1 MGSFIMELINKK
13 HLYYINRKEST
24 KKKIF
29 IKGET
34 VKAEA
39 LFFLWSRQHSKYPTN
54 NVLRPL
60 ELC

>member
-1 MGSFIMELINKK
+1 MELINKK

-39 LFFLWSRQHSKYPTN
+39 LFFLWSRQHLKYPTN